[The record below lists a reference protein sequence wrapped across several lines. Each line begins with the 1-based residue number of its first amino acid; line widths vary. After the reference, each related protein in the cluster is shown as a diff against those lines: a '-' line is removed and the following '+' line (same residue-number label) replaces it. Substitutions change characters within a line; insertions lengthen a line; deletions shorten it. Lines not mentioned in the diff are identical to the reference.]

1 MYICEESGL
10 IEYESA
16 SEILNSDISTIWE
29 DSENY
34 YFKLKTED
42 IYDETIWIVNKKTN
56 NVSQMDFID
65 FSWNKKK
72 NAREINLVD
81 VKLLNL

>member
-1 MYICEESGL
+1 MYVCKESGL
-10 IEYESA
+10 IEYELA

-42 IYDETIWIVNKKTN
+42 IYDETVWIVNKKTN
-56 NVSQMDFID
+56 KVSQIDFID

-72 NAREINLVD
+72 NAREIDLVD
-81 VKLLNL
+81 VKLYN